1 MTGALKYKAISCPSA
16 SEQATNDILNRE
28 MKQHIL
34 LRNLFKKWD
43 IGFDNV
49 QYNDEWQIH

>member
-1 MTGALKYKAISCPSA
+1 MTGALKYKAVSCPSA
-16 SEQATNDILNRE
+16 FVQASNDILNRE

-34 LRNLFKKWD
+34 LINLFKKWD